1 VSATVAATGTTAP
14 VIGPADVTVRDGVST
29 IVYAWGSLQ
38 AGNLQL
44 AVQNIEGLHSSPSG
58 VPSGELGLAD
68 SSSTAPWWIA
78 LTLLVAAG
86 GTVVATRRTPA
97 RVLGD

>member
-1 VSATVAATGTTAP
+1 
-14 VIGPADVTVRDGVST
+14 
-29 IVYAWGSLQ
+29 VYAWGSLE

-68 SSSTAPWWIA
+68 TTSPAPWWIA
-78 LTLLVAAG
+78 VTLLVAAA
-86 GTVVATRRTPA
+86 GTLAVSRRTPV
-97 RVLGD
+97 RITRD